1 MKVTVE
7 VTSQS
12 ELEKIIRF
20 FQTLN
25 LDSIRIVTDS
35 LTPTPKKNNKKAMR
49 LTKGDKTLDPSDLFG
64 LWKDNPKTL
73 EDIRQKAWKR
83 TENL

>member
-25 LDSIRIVTDS
+25 LDNIRIVTDS
-35 LTPTPKKNNKKAMR
+35 LKPTPKKNNKNAMR

>member
-35 LTPTPKKNNKKAMR
+35 LTPAPKKNNKKTMR
-49 LTKGDKTLDPSDLFG
+49 LIKGDKTLDPSDLFG
-64 LWKDNPKTL
+64 LWKDNPKTI
-73 EDIRQKAWKR
+73 EDIRQK
-83 TENL
+83 E